1 LRNNGLANESK
12 RRERRAGIAGGTR
25 DPFLVQRANI
35 LFLLQSTSP
44 STTSWSEALKRI
56 VAQQLRDA
64 FGVLGSAAGMAQN
77 DWYACGLSVW
87 RDAGIVRAEGG
98 QAMPVQKRCPWNLA

>member
-1 LRNNGLANESK
+1 MELVGHGICFCV
-12 RRERRAGIAGGTR
+12 RRA
-25 DPFLVQRANI
+25 DLF
-35 LFLLQSTSP
+35 FLLQSTSP

-64 FGVLGSAAGMAQN
+64 FGVFGSAAGMAQN
-77 DWYACGLSVW
+77 ERYACGLSVW

-98 QAMPVQKRCPWNLA
+98 QAMHVQKRCSWNLA